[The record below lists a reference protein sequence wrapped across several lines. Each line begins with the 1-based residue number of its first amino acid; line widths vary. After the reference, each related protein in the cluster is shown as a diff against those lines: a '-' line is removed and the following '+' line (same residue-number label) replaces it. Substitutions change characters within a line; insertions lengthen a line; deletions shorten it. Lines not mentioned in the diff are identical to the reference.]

1 MNLVLLTGVTE
12 EFAAYLSEVTDGD
25 LTACTPC
32 ALWTI
37 EDLYTHML
45 DINNTLSGRPAPVDG
60 CVLRE
65 TVYRASARQ
74 AVDALTGGAD
84 PRFEAHLT
92 NTLIHTWDLARAM
105 HIDFDRPGPAAI
117 DVALRYL
124 QGLPPESRGS
134 FAEPLDHPAAAPMDE
149 VLFLSGRAPA

>member
-1 MNLVLLTGVTE
+1 
-12 EFAAYLSEVTDGD
+12 
-25 LTACTPC
+25 
-32 ALWTI
+32 
-37 EDLYTHML
+37 ML
-45 DINNTLSGRPAPVDG
+45 DLNATLGGRPAPADG

-74 AVDALTGGAD
+74 AADALTGRAD
-84 PRFEAHLT
+84 RRFEVHLT

-105 HIDFDRPGPAAI
+105 HVDFDRPGPDAI

-124 QGLPPESRGS
+124 RRLPPESRGM
-134 FAEPLDHPAAAPMDE
+134 FAEPLDFPAAAPMDE